1 MTPDTRHRRTKILVT
16 VGPSSRDESTLRD
29 LIRSGVDGFR
39 FNFSHGSI
47 DDFRPQLRKIRSISR
62 DLDRYVTCLADLQ
75 GPKIRVGTLE
85 DEPLTLGND
94 EIVLLHPDS
103 LDPDRLPDDPIR
115 LPIAHETLAEDF
127 RTDSV
132 VYVNEGQVTLRV
144 TEQHD
149 DYVAARVTEGGKV
162 WSDKG
167 INLPD
172 TEFSAPPMTE
182 KDRRDLDAIV
192 DEDFDMVALS
202 FVRRASD
209 LDEVRETLDEA
220 DGDPDLLAKIE
231 SRKALDN
238 LDEIISVVEGIIVAR
253 GDLGVEIGP
262 ERVPYQQKRMIR
274 KANRMGRIVVT
285 ATQMLESMIGNP
297 VPTRAEVSDVANAV
311 LDVSDVVML
320 SGETA
325 IGEYPVKTTRTMND
339 IIRTTEKDFRDELV
353 KLSPDLDEL
362 EVLVGASMSNA
373 AARVANEVEAK
384 AIVAPSSSGFTVR
397 MVSKTYPVC
406 PIVALSFNETTL
418 RKSSLYRNVKPYP
431 LEKIETTD
439 RLIAESQRI
448 VRNLGLAEPGDNI
461 VLLTGLPIN
470 QAGVTN
476 LLHVVELEEET
487 RR

>member
-1 MTPDTRHRRTKILVT
+1 MARESEHRRTKILVT
-16 VGPSSRDESTLRD
+16 VGPASREESTLRN
-29 LIRSGVDGFR
+29 LMEAGVDGFR

-47 DDFRPQLRKIRSISR
+47 EEFRPQLRKIRSISR
-62 DLDRYVTCLADLQ
+62 DLDRYGACLADLQ
-75 GPKIRVGTLE
+75 GPKIRVGKLE
-85 DEPLTLGND
+85 QEPLTLSHN
-94 EIVLLHPDS
+94 ESIILYPDTI
-103 LDPDRLPDDPIR
+103 DPDQLPDEQTSIPVDYEN
-115 LPIAHETLAEDF
+115 LSEDF

-132 VYVNEGQVTLRV
+132 IFVNEGQVSLRV
-144 TEQHD
+144 TRQHD
-149 DYVAARVTEGGKV
+149 SYVEARVTEEGTI

-167 INLPD
+167 INLPE
-172 TEFSAPPMTE
+172 TEVSAPAMTE
-182 KDRRDLDAIV
+182 KDRRDLEAIV
-192 DEDFDMVALS
+192 EADFDMVALS

-209 LDEVRETLDEA
+209 LDEAREALKEA
-220 DGDPDLLAKIE
+220 DGNPDLLAKIE

-274 KANRMGRIVVT
+274 KANRMGRIVIT
-285 ATQMLESMIGNP
+285 ATQMLESMIQNP

-325 IGEYPVKTTRTMND
+325 IGDYPVKTTRTMND
-339 IIRTTEKDFRDELV
+339 IIRTTENDFRDELV
-353 KLSPDLDEL
+353 ELSPDLDEL

-373 AARVANEVEAK
+373 AARVANEVGAK

-418 RKSSLYRNVKPYP
+418 RKTSLYRNVKPYP
-431 LEKIETTD
+431 LEKIDTTD
-439 RLIAESQRI
+439 RLIEESQRI
-448 VRNLGLAEPGDNI
+448 VRNLGLASPGDNI

-476 LLHVVELEEET
+476 LLHVVELEGEVG
-487 RR
+487 